1 MPHIIIVGGGLAGLA
16 SALSLRRAGHTVQ
29 YKVFEASQLGFR
41 DTEGTIAQIGPKVN
55 DILTRWGVDA
65 AVSRPVLIKEVSE
78 FGQDGTLR
86 DTYEGP
92 KPPGWSYYQ
101 RTRLHEALLQSA
113 TAPTGS
119 GHPVQIISGMK
130 ISVIDPDAGL
140 VISQEGQT
148 YHGDAII
155 GADGWHS
162 ISRKALPLND
172 TTVPAPA
179 KRDSA
184 CNLNDMRNGAEQ
196 TPNSNYILSSRGP
209 FSWIQRFRYRAQS
222 ASLGFKFIS
231 FSLEV
236 GCYICGYTNSDKLDL
251 SEESLKEE
259 LLRVFGCA
267 DSPLRDLLNAAKY
280 ENIQFWF
287 YPILPHVEEW
297 AFRRL
302 VLIGDAA
309 HPFLPFEPPGISQSI
324 TGADALAEELRSDV
338 QVDDIPEHLAA
349 WVIPRKERVKTILGM
364 ERNDWLPT

>member
-78 FGQDGTLR
+78 FGQGGTPR

-101 RTRLHEALLQSA
+101 RARLHEALLQSA

-140 VISQEGQT
+140 VISQDGQT

-179 KRDSA
+179 KVTIH
-184 CNLNDMRNGAEQ
+184 LNVDISEHEQ
-196 TPNSNYILSSRGP
+196 NQIVE
-209 FSWIQRFRYRAQS
+209 RFRLQPERYE
-222 ASLGFKFIS
+222 KW
-231 FSLEV
+231 
-236 GCYICGYTNSDKLDL
+236 CGANAELKLYSVEPGTILMDTTLSVQGTIDL

-309 HPFLPFEPPGISQSI
+309 HPFLPFEPPGTSQSI

>member
-1 MPHIIIVGGGLAGLA
+1 MPHIIIVGAGLAGLA

-29 YKVFEASQLGFR
+29 VFEASQLGFR

-55 DILTRWGVDA
+55 DILKRWGVDT
-65 AVSRPVLIKEVSE
+65 AVARPVLIKEVSE
-78 FGQDGTLR
+78 FGQDGSPR
-86 DTYEGP
+86 ATYEGP

-101 RTRLHEALLQSA
+101 RTRLHEALLRSA

-119 GHPVQIISGMK
+119 GHPVQIISDMK

-162 ISRKALPLND
+162 ISRKALPLNG

-179 KRDSA
+179 KVTIH
-184 CNLNDMRNGAEQ
+184 LNVDISGHEQ
-196 TPNSNYILSSRGP
+196 NQIVE
-209 FSWIQRFRYRAQS
+209 RFRLQPERYE
-222 ASLGFKFIS
+222 KW
-231 FSLEV
+231 
-236 GCYICGYTNSDKLDL
+236 CGANAELKLYSVEPGAILMDTTLSVESTIDL
-251 SEESLKEE
+251 SVESLKEE
-259 LLRVFGCA
+259 LLRVFGSA
-267 DSPLRDLLNAAKY
+267 NSPLKELLGAAKY
-280 ENIQFWF
+280 EDIQFWF

-309 HPFLPFEPPGISQSI
+309 HPFLPFEPPGTSQSI
-324 TGADALAEELRSDV
+324 TGADALAEVLRSDV
-338 QVDDIPEHLAA
+338 QVDDIPKHLAA

-364 ERNDWLPT
+364 ERNDWLST